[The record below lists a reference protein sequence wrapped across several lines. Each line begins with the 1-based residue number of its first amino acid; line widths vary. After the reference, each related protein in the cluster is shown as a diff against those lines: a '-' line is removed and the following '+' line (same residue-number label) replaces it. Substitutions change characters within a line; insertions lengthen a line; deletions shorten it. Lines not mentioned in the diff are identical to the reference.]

1 MNKFKNFILDVD
13 GVFTDGKF
21 NYSSQGKV
29 LKTFG
34 DADSDALSLLKQYFH
49 IEMITGDKRGFEI
62 SKKRIQ
68 TDMKYT
74 ISLVSTFERAS
85 WIANK
90 FNLNE
95 TIYMGDGIYDSL
107 VFDKVGYG
115 ISPSNAFFKTKEK
128 ANFVTNVKGGEGAV
142 AEACV
147 HILESILGLD
157 FHEVIRTTELA
168 SEIWS
173 LGTREKS

>member
-1 MNKFKNFILDVD
+1 MIKFKNFILDVD

-62 SKKRIQ
+62 SKKRIE

-157 FHEVIRTTELA
+157 FHELIRTTNLESTIWK
-168 SEIWS
+168 SES
-173 LGTREKS
+173 KK